1 MQDFFYPFSYIYD
14 GKMKEDMTVK
24 KKGTDTKALQPLSPR
39 EREVLKWL
47 KCGKTSWAISLI
59 LRISERTVNY
69 HVNNIMRKLD
79 VSSRIQAVSEAA
91 NDDVGGDE

>member
-1 MQDFFYPFSYIYD
+1 
-14 GKMKEDMTVK
+14 MKEDMAVK
-24 KKGTDTKALQPLSPR
+24 KKGTDMNALQPLTPR

-47 KCGKTSWAISLI
+47 KCGKTSWAIARI

-79 VSSRIQAVSEAA
+79 VSNRTQAVSVSA
-91 NDDVGGDE
+91 NADLDKDE

>member
-1 MQDFFYPFSYIYD
+1 
-14 GKMKEDMTVK
+14 MKEDMTVK
-24 KKGTDTKALQPLSPR
+24 KKDNDMNALQPLTPR

-47 KCGKTSWAISLI
+47 KCGKTSWAIALI

-79 VSSRIQAVSEAA
+79 VSNRMQAVSAAA
-91 NDDVGGDE
+91 NADLDKD

>member
-1 MQDFFYPFSYIYD
+1 
-14 GKMKEDMTVK
+14 MKEDMPVK
-24 KKGTDTKALQPLSPR
+24 KKDNDMNALQPLTPR

-47 KCGKTSWAISLI
+47 KCGKTSWAIALI

-79 VSSRIQAVSEAA
+79 VSNRMQAVSVAA
-91 NDDVGGDE
+91 NADLDKD